1 MINNPILL
9 INLSQPKLNNRAVGA
24 SSTSHLALLVE
35 LEEALSASSRN
46 RRAEMA
52 QQITSLFLSSQ
63 DLGDDQVGL
72 FGQILERLIDKIET
86 RALVEL
92 GERLA
97 TIERAPAAIMQR
109 LAAHDEILVAGPVLS
124 GYANLDDARLVDIS
138 QTKSQAHLLAITERD
153 AIAEPV
159 TDALVQRG
167 DSAVALNLARNP
179 GARLSDFGFERLS
192 DRAASDETLAE
203 SVALRADVP
212 AHVFGQILVRASQDV
227 QRRMIAAARP
237 DMHAEIQSV
246 LDQVA
251 GQLADEG
258 PVQRRYDAAA
268 RELLLAY
275 PDGKIAEEDLLRLA
289 LNKKYDEVVG
299 GLSLVSSLPVAK
311 VAQLLDDSRPE
322 PVLFLCKA
330 LGYTWLTARAVLQIR
345 PGQRMSPDALI
356 TASEG
361 FGRLSPQNARQIVS
375 FWHHDHSESHPKSP
389 ARRNGVP
396 DRQAAQ

>member
-1 MINNPILL
+1 
-9 INLSQPKLNNRAVGA
+9 VGV

-46 RRAEMA
+46 RRAEIA
-52 QQITSLFLSSQ
+52 QQITSLFMSGQ
-63 DLGDDQVGL
+63 NLGDDQVGL

-97 TIERAPAAIMQR
+97 TVERAPNVIVHR
-109 LAAHDEILVAGPVLS
+109 LAEHDEILVAGPVLS
-124 GYANLDDARLVDIS
+124 GYANLDDACLVDIS
-138 QTKSQAHLLAITERD
+138 ETKSQAHLLAISQRS

-159 TDALVQRG
+159 TDVLVRRG
-167 DSAVALNLARNP
+167 DCAVTLNLARNP
-179 GARLSDFGFERLS
+179 GARFSDFGFDALS

-212 AHVFGQILVRASQDV
+212 AHVFSQILVRASQDV

-251 GQLADEG
+251 GQLADER
-258 PVQRRYDAAA
+258 PVQRRYDTVT

-275 PDGKIAEEDLLRLA
+275 PDGKIAEEDLLGFA
-289 LNKKYDEVVG
+289 LNRKLDEVAG
-299 GLSLVSSLPVAK
+299 ALSLVSSLPVVK

-330 LGYTWLTARAVLQIR
+330 LGYSWLTARAVLQIR

-356 TASEG
+356 AASEG
-361 FGRLSPQNARQIVS
+361 FGRLSRQNAQQIVS
-375 FWHHDHSESHPKSP
+375 FWHHDHPECQPK
-389 ARRNGVP
+389 AQAHHNGVP
-396 DRQAAQ
+396 ARQTA